1 MAFVNNTFPFLLSA
15 TEGGSVLLSNL
26 KRVSPLA
33 MYVWQIRLILF
44 MFIPAFFLFFFYQPQ
59 SLAWK
64 LCAAAVVAGFVI
76 MAVVWLPI
84 KYLKLAYQLDG
95 KTLYVRWG
103 VIYTRYGAAF
113 LENIQY
119 VTMSATP
126 LQRLFRLCNVN
137 FVLAGGR
144 MAIPC
149 VGREEGELLRLW
161 GCSQEPSL

>member
-1 MAFVNNTFPFLLSA
+1 M
-15 TEGGSVLLSNL
+15 SNL

-33 MYVWQIRLILF
+33 MYIWQIRLILF
-44 MFIPAFFLFFFYQPQ
+44 MFIPVFFLFFFYQPQ

-64 LCAAAVVAGFVI
+64 FCAAAVIAGFVI
-76 MAVVWLPI
+76 MAMVWLPV
-84 KYLKLAYQLDG
+84 KYLKLAYRLDG

-119 VTMSATP
+119 VNMSATP

-144 MAIPC
+144 MSIPC
-149 VGREEGELLRLW
+149 VDREEGELLRLW
-161 GCSQEPSL
+161 GCNQEI